1 MLDLNERVLELIQ
14 EYGSL
19 GVLVGMFL
27 ESSVLPIPSELVLI
41 SAGALQIP
49 IGSIVVFGS
58 LGSTLGSAVG
68 YFIGRYGGR
77 PFIDAYGKYFFI
89 TREKLLEA
97 ERWVQKYG
105 NVTVFL
111 SRLIPFVPFKVFS
124 VSAGILR
131 MSFPPFLLYTF
142 LGMLPRSLILA
153 SLGKTIM
160 LYKLPGLVALIVVG
174 LLSYYVYKRLRG
186 GV

>member
-1 MLDLNERVLELIQ
+1 MFDLNERVLELIR

-19 GVLVGMFL
+19 GVLIGMFL
-27 ESSVLPIPSELVLI
+27 ESSVLPIPSELVLL

-49 IGSIVVFGS
+49 IASIVVFGS
-58 LGSTLGSAVG
+58 LGSALGSAIG
-68 YFIGRYGGR
+68 YSIGRYGGR
-77 PFIDAYGKYFFI
+77 PFIDAYGKYFLI
-89 TREKLLEA
+89 TQEKLLEA

-105 NVTVFL
+105 NITVFV

-124 VSAGILR
+124 ISAGILK
-131 MSFPPFLLYTF
+131 MSFFPFLLYTF

-160 LYKLPGLVALIVVG
+160 LYKLPGLIALIVVG
-174 LLSYYVYKRLRG
+174 ILSYYLYKRLKG